1 MEFKKIQLNGFKSFA
16 DKTNFLIEE
25 GLTGIVGPNG
35 CGKSNIVESLRWVM
49 GETSAKSMRG
59 SGMEDVIFNGTS
71 NKASKNIAEVSI
83 DVENKNN
90 EGPVQYRDLDQI
102 SVRRKIEKDK
112 GSKFYIND
120 KEVRAR
126 DAQMFFADLSTGAH
140 SPSMISQGRIGAL
153 VTAKPTDRRAILEEA
168 AGISGLHVR
177 RHEAELRLGA
187 AENNLKRAD
196 ELRRQQEKQLAN
208 LQKQAEEATKYKLIS
223 EEIKKIEAGLYY
235 LKLLEIEAGLYYLKL
250 LEIDKEIK
258 IENEIN
264 NEAEGEVE
272 GFNNK
277 ITELENLIKIATD
290 KVSPL
295 REKNI
300 ENLSRIQRLN
310 LELQSL
316 DEENTRI
323 QDEIES
329 INKSISTLDEDIN
342 RERGIIIDANSNEKR
357 LKEEKADLIEIDSK
371 YFETEKLSNEDLENA
386 KKELKKEQEA
396 VDEVVN
402 NIAEGSI
409 NISLGPIKNVKNSI
423 NRAKELIDSNEIQ
436 QAVTLLDRCN
446 MELDNFLN
454 DLKNEKSR
462 QELLNVNE
470 KSQNIKQLQEKYA
483 DAYSKNQSI
492 KNESIKRN
500 ERIKTI
506 ETEIESWKNLLSNS
520 EKMVAELIE
529 RKNKLSDQLKKLE
542 NQPRVQAERKGQIS
556 ENLRISDKEKVD
568 NDIVIEETDKRIET
582 LRTELNEIQE
592 QSIQIRERKASSGAT
607 IEGLQKRKSD
617 LLDRINSELNLSE
630 DNILENSNLNGVEEL
645 PNAIDQEDALD
656 KKKQERE
663 SLGSVN
669 LKADEETSKYED
681 EIKKMEQDRSDLV
694 TAIVK
699 LKDSINELN
708 QKGRERLIEAF
719 EKVNRKFNEVYTK
732 LFNGGNAKLELVD
745 SDDPLEAGL
754 EMLVS
759 PPGKR
764 LQSIT
769 LLSGGEQALTA
780 LSLIFAVFLTNPSPI
795 CVLDEVD
802 APLDDANVTR
812 FCNLLEELIKITNT
826 KFIIVTHHAL
836 TMSKMNRLYG
846 VTMPEKGI
854 SQLVAV
860 DLQKAES
867 MVA

>member
-16 DKTNFLIEE
+16 DKTNFLIED

-35 CGKSNIVESLRWVM
+35 CGKSNIVESIRWVM
-49 GETSAKSMRG
+49 GETSAKSLRG
-59 SGMEDVIFNGTS
+59 SGMEDVIFSGTS
-71 NKASKNIAEVSI
+71 NKPSKNIAEVSI
-83 DVENKNN
+83 TVKNDTG
-90 EGPVQYRDLDQI
+90 EGPIQYREVNEI
-102 SVRRKIEKDK
+102 NVRRKIEKDK

-126 DAQMFFADLSTGAH
+126 DSQMFFADLSTGAH

-196 ELRRQQEKQLAN
+196 ELRRQQERQLAN
-208 LQKQAEEATKYKLIS
+208 LQKQAEEATKYKNITD
-223 EEIKKIEAGLYY
+223 EIKKIEAGLYY
-235 LKLLEIEAGLYYLKL
+235 LKLI
-250 LEIDKEIK
+250 EIDKEIT

-264 NEAEGEVE
+264 TEAESEVS
-272 GFNNK
+272 GFNERISEIEK
-277 ITELENLIKIATD
+277 LIKLEIE
-290 KVSPL
+290 KVTPL

-300 ENLSRIQRLN
+300 ENLSKIQRLN
-310 LELQSL
+310 IELQSL
-316 DEENTRI
+316 DKENTRT
-323 QDEIES
+323 QEEIEN
-329 INKSISTLDEDIN
+329 IKKSLTTLDEDVL
-342 RERGIIIDANSNEKR
+342 REKGIIIDANSNEKR
-357 LKEEKADLIEIDSK
+357 LKEEKSDLIEVDSK
-371 YFETEKLSNEDLENA
+371 YFETEKKSNEDLDNS
-386 KKELKKEQEA
+386 K
-396 VDEVVN
+396 N
-402 NIAEGSI
+402 N
-409 NISLGPIKNVKNSI
+409 
-423 NRAKELIDSNEIQ
+423 LIDEIGKIKTLISSNQSDSAI
-436 QAVTLLDRCN
+436 DS
-446 MELDNFLN
+446 LN
-454 DLKNEKSR
+454 DLEK
-462 QELLNVNE
+462 
-470 KSQNIKQLQEKYA
+470 IIDKYA
-483 DAYSKNQSI
+483 DSYSKNQNI
-492 KNESIKRN
+492 KKESIKRN
-500 ERIKTI
+500 ERIKII
-506 ETEIESWKNLLSNS
+506 EKEIESWKNLLSNS
-520 EKMVAELIE
+520 EKMVNELIG
-529 RKNKLSDQLKKLE
+529 RKNNLTNQLEILD
-542 NQPRVQAERKGQIS
+542 NQPKIQAEKKGQIS
-556 ENLRISDKEKVD
+556 ENLRNSEEEKEENEKII
-568 NDIVIEETDKRIET
+568 NDTDEKIDS
-582 LRTELNEIQE
+582 LRTRLNEIQE

-607 IEGLQKRKSD
+607 VEGLRKRKND
-617 LLDRINSELNLSE
+617 LIDRIASELNLTE
-630 DNILENSNLNGVEEL
+630 ENILENSNLNGVEEL
-645 PNAIDQEDALD
+645 PDAVNQEDLLD

-663 SLGSVN
+663 KLGSVN
-669 LKADEETSKYED
+669 LKADEETNKYEN
-681 EIKKMEQDRSDLV
+681 EIKKMETDRADLV

-708 QKGRERLIEAF
+708 QKGRERLVEAF

-812 FCNLLEELIKITNT
+812 FCSLLDELTKITNT

>member
-1 MEFKKIQLNGFKSFA
+1 MQFKKIQLNGFKSFA
-16 DKTNFLIEE
+16 DKTNFLIED

-59 SGMEDVIFNGTS
+59 SGMEDVIFSGTS
-71 NKASKNIAEVSI
+71 NKSSKNIAEVSVTVSN
-83 DVENKNN
+83 DNN
-90 EGPVQYRDLDQI
+90 EGPIQFRELDEVN
-102 SVRRKIEKDK
+102 VRRKIEKDK

-208 LQKQAEEATKYKLIS
+208 LQKQAEEATKYKNIS
-223 EEIKKIEAGLYY
+223 DEIKK
-235 LKLLEIEAGLYYLKL
+235 IEAGLYYLKL

-258 IENEIN
+258 VENEIN
-264 NEAEGEVE
+264 TEAEGEVS
-272 GFNNK
+272 GYNNK
-277 ITELENLIKIATD
+277 ITELEKQIKFETEKIT
-290 KVSPL
+290 PL

-300 ENLSRIQRLN
+300 ENLSKIQRLN
-310 LELQSL
+310 LDLQNL
-316 DEENTRI
+316 DEENNRI
-323 QDEIES
+323 QDEIKN
-329 INKSISTLDEDIN
+329 IKKSLQTFDDDIS
-342 RERGIIIDANSNEKR
+342 REKGIVIDANSNEKR
-357 LKEEKADLIEIDSK
+357 LKEEKNELIEIDSK
-371 YFETEKLSNEDLENA
+371 YYQTEKLSNEDLDNA
-386 KKELKKEQEA
+386 KSKLNLEIDK
-396 VDEVVN
+396 V
-402 NIAEGSI
+402 
-409 NISLGPIKNVKNSI
+409 
-423 NRAKELIDSNEIQ
+423 KELINSKKNDEAIIALDSCKLIIEEY
-436 QAVTLLDRCN
+436 A
-446 MELDNFLN
+446 DNY
-454 DLKNEKSR
+454 SR
-462 QELLNVNE
+462 N
-470 KSQNIKQLQEKYA
+470 QNIKK
-483 DAYSKNQSI
+483 
-492 KNESIKRN
+492 ESVKRN
-500 ERIKTI
+500 QRIGVIDK
-506 ETEIESWKNLLSNS
+506 EIDSWKNLLSNS
-520 EKMVAELIE
+520 EKMVTELTD
-529 RKNKLSDQLKKLE
+529 RKNKLSQQLDKLD
-542 NQPRVQAERKGQIS
+542 NQPKLQDEKKGQIS
-556 ENLRISDKEKVD
+556 EGLRISEQEK
-568 NDIVIEETDKRIET
+568 NENEKIINTTDEKIET
-582 LRTELNEIQE
+582 LRTQLNEIQE

-607 IEGLQKRKSD
+607 IEGLKKRKND
-617 LLDRINSELNLSE
+617 LIDRIISELNLTE
-630 DNILENSNLNGVEEL
+630 ENILENSNLFGAEEL
-645 PNAIDQEDALD
+645 PDAVNQEDLLD

-663 SLGSVN
+663 KLGSVN
-669 LKADEETSKYED
+669 LKADEETNKYET
-681 EIKKMEQDRSDLV
+681 EIKKMEQDRADLV
-694 TAIVK
+694 TAIIK

-780 LSLIFAVFLTNPSPI
+780 LSLVFAVFLTNPSPI

-812 FCNLLEELIKITNT
+812 FCSLLEELTKITNT

>member
-59 SGMEDVIFNGTS
+59 SGMEDVIFSGTS

-83 DVENKNN
+83 DVDNKNN
-90 EGPVQYRDLDQI
+90 EGPVQYRELDQI

-187 AENNLKRAD
+187 AENNLRRAD

-208 LQKQAEEATKYKLIS
+208 LQKQAEEATKYKLIT
-223 EEIKKIEAGLYY
+223 EEIKK
-235 LKLLEIEAGLYYLKL
+235 IEAGLYYLKL

-272 GFNNK
+272 GFNSK
-277 ITELENLIKIATD
+277 ISELENLIKLATD

-329 INKSISTLDEDIN
+329 IKRSIQTLDEDIS

-357 LKEEKADLIEIDSK
+357 LKEEKADLIDIDSK
-371 YFETEKLSNEDLENA
+371 YFETEKLSNDELENA
-386 KKELKKEQEA
+386 KRELKKEQEA
-396 VDEVVN
+396 VDEVVST
-402 NIAEGSI
+402 IAEGTL
-409 NISLGPIKNVKNSI
+409 NISVGPIKNVKNSI
-423 NRAKELIDSNEIQ
+423 NRVKELIDNNEIN

-446 MELDNFLN
+446 MELDNFLS
-454 DLKNEKSR
+454 DLKDEKSR
-462 QELLNVNE
+462 GELLSVNK
-470 KSQNIKQLQEKYA
+470 KSQNIKLLQEKYA

-506 ETEIESWKNLLSNS
+506 ETEIESWKNLLANS
-520 EKMVAELIE
+520 EKMVAELTE
-529 RKNKLSDQLKKLE
+529 RKNKFTTQLTELD
-542 NQPRVQAERKGQIS
+542 NQPKVQAERKGQIS
-556 ENLRISDKEKVD
+556 ENLRISDKDKID
-568 NDIVIEETDKRIET
+568 NDVVIEETDQTIES
-582 LRTELNEIQE
+582 LRSQLNEIQE

-607 IEGLQKRKSD
+607 IEGLNKRKSD
-617 LLDRINSELNLSE
+617 LLDRINSELDLSE
-630 DNILENSNLNGVEEL
+630 ENILENSNLNGIEEL
-645 PNAIDQEDALD
+645 PDAVDQEDDLD

-663 SLGSVN
+663 KLGSVN

-681 EIKKMEQDRSDLV
+681 EIKKMEQDRADLV
-694 TAIVK
+694 TAIMK

>member
-59 SGMEDVIFNGTS
+59 SGMEDVIFSGTS

-83 DVENKNN
+83 DVDNKNN
-90 EGPVQYRDLDQI
+90 EGPVQYREFDQI

-187 AENNLKRAD
+187 AENNLRRAD

-208 LQKQAEEATKYKLIS
+208 LQKQAEEATKYKLIT
-223 EEIKKIEAGLYY
+223 EEIKK
-235 LKLLEIEAGLYYLKL
+235 IEAGLYYLKL

-272 GFNNK
+272 GFNSK
-277 ITELENLIKIATD
+277 ISELENLIKLATD

-329 INKSISTLDEDIN
+329 IKGSIQTLDEDIS

-357 LKEEKADLIEIDSK
+357 LKEEKADLIDIDSK
-371 YFETEKLSNEDLENA
+371 YFETEKLSNDELENA
-386 KKELKKEQEA
+386 KRELKKEQEA
-396 VDEVVN
+396 VDEVVST
-402 NIAEGSI
+402 IAEGTL
-409 NISLGPIKNVKNSI
+409 NISVGPIKNVKNSI
-423 NRAKELIDSNEIQ
+423 NRVKELIDNNEIN

-446 MELDNFLN
+446 MELDNFLS
-454 DLKNEKSR
+454 DLKDEKSR
-462 QELLNVNE
+462 GELLSVNK
-470 KSQNIKQLQEKYA
+470 KSQNIKLLQEKYA

-506 ETEIESWKNLLSNS
+506 ETEIESWKNLLANS
-520 EKMVAELIE
+520 EKMVAELTE
-529 RKNKLSDQLKKLE
+529 RKNKFTTQLTELD
-542 NQPRVQAERKGQIS
+542 NQPKVQAERKGQIS
-556 ENLRISDKEKVD
+556 ENLRISDKDKID
-568 NDIVIEETDKRIET
+568 NDIVIEETDQTIES
-582 LRTELNEIQE
+582 LRSQLNEIQE

-607 IEGLQKRKSD
+607 IEGLNKRKSD
-617 LLDRINSELNLSE
+617 LLDRINSELDLSE
-630 DNILENSNLNGVEEL
+630 ENILENSNLNGIEEL
-645 PNAIDQEDALD
+645 PDAVDQEDDLD

-663 SLGSVN
+663 KLGSVN

-681 EIKKMEQDRSDLV
+681 EIKKMEQDRADLV
-694 TAIVK
+694 TAIIK

>member
-59 SGMEDVIFNGTS
+59 SGMEDVIFSGTS
-71 NKASKNIAEVSI
+71 NKSSKNIAEVSI
-83 DVENKNN
+83 TVDNKNN
-90 EGPVQYRDLDQI
+90 EGPIQYREMDEVH
-102 SVRRKIEKDK
+102 VRRKIEKDK

-126 DAQMFFADLSTGAH
+126 DAQMLFADLSTGAH

-177 RHEAELRLGA
+177 RHEAELRLNA

-196 ELRRQQEKQLAN
+196 ELRKQQEKQLAN

-235 LKLLEIEAGLYYLKL
+235 LRLI
-250 LEIDKEIK
+250 EIDKEIR

-264 NEAEGEVE
+264 SEAESEVS
-272 GFNNK
+272 GYNDK
-277 ITELENLIKIATD
+277 IFELEKEIKSETD
-290 KVSPL
+290 KVAPL
-295 REKNI
+295 RERNI
-300 ENLSRIQRLN
+300 ENLSKIQRLN

-323 QDEIES
+323 QGEIETIKES
-329 INKSISTLDEDIN
+329 LQTLDEDIN
-342 RERGIIIDANSNEKR
+342 REKGIIIDANSNEKR
-357 LKEEKADLIEIDSK
+357 LKEEKNSLIEIDSK
-371 YFETEKLSNEDLENA
+371 YFETEKLSNEELENA
-386 KKELKKEQEA
+386 KNKLDEEQKL

-402 NIAEGSI
+402 NIAESTL
-409 NISLGPIKNVKNSI
+409 NISLGPIKNVQNTI
-423 NRAKELIDSNEIQ
+423 DRIKELIESNEIN
-436 QAVTLLDRCN
+436 QAITLLDRCN
-446 MELDNFLN
+446 IELDGFLKEIKDDKSRN
-454 DLKNEKSR
+454 ELLGINEKS
-462 QELLNVNE
+462 
-470 KSQNIKQLQEKYA
+470 KNIKTLQEKYA

-492 KNESIKRN
+492 KKESIKRN

-506 ETEIESWKNLLSNS
+506 ETEVESWKNLLSNS
-520 EKMVAELIE
+520 EKMVNELTE
-529 RKNKLSDQLKKLE
+529 RKNKFSSQLKQLE
-542 NQPRVQAERKGQIS
+542 NQPRTQAEKKGQIS
-556 ENLRISDKEKVD
+556 ENLRISEKEKDD
-568 NDIVIEETDKRIET
+568 NEMIINETDIKIEK
-582 LRTELNEIQE
+582 LRNELNTIQE
-592 QSIQIRERKASSGAT
+592 QSIQIRERKASSSAT
-607 IEGLQKRKSD
+607 IEGLNKRKSD
-617 LLDRINSELNLSE
+617 LLDRINSELNLTE
-630 DNILENSNLNGVEEL
+630 ENVLENSNLNGVEEL
-645 PNAIDQEDALD
+645 PNHIDQEDKLD

-663 SLGSVN
+663 KLGSVN
-669 LKADEETSKYED
+669 LKADEETNKYEV
-681 EIKKMEQDRSDLV
+681 EIQKMEKDRADLV
-694 TAIVK
+694 TAIIK
-699 LKDSINELN
+699 LKESINELN
-708 QKGRERLIEAF
+708 QKGREKLIEAF

-732 LFNGGNAKLELVD
+732 LFNGGSAKLELVD

-812 FCNLLEELIKITNT
+812 FCNLLDELTKITNT

-860 DLQKAES
+860 DLQKAEG

>member
-16 DKTNFLIEE
+16 DKTNFLIED

-35 CGKSNIVESLRWVM
+35 CGKSNIVESLRWAM

-71 NKASKNIAEVSI
+71 NKASKNIAEVAI
-83 DVENKNN
+83 ELDNKNN
-90 EGPVQYRDLDQI
+90 EGPVQYRELDQI

-187 AENNLKRAD
+187 AENNLRRAD

-235 LKLLEIEAGLYYLKL
+235 LKLI
-250 LEIDKEIK
+250 EIDKEIK

-264 NEAEGEVE
+264 NEAGGEVE

-277 ITELENLIKIATD
+277 ITELENSIKLATN

-316 DEENTRI
+316 DEENTRV
-323 QDEIES
+323 QDEIEV
-329 INKSISTLDEDIN
+329 INKSIRTLDEDIT

-357 LKEEKADLIEIDSK
+357 LKEEKNDLIEIDSK
-371 YFETEKLSNEDLENA
+371 YFETEKLSNEDLEGA
-386 KKELKKEQEA
+386 KKELKKEQEG

-402 NIAEGSI
+402 NIAEGTI
-409 NISLGPIKNVKNSI
+409 NISVGPIKNVKNSI
-423 NRAKELIDSNEIQ
+423 TRVKELINSNEIS
-436 QAVTLLDRCN
+436 QALTLLDRCN

-462 QELLNVNE
+462 EELLSVNE

-520 EKMVAELIE
+520 EKMVGELTE
-529 RKNKLSDQLKKLE
+529 RKNKLIIQLKELD

-556 ENLRISDKEKVD
+556 ENLRISDKEKIE
-568 NDIVIEETDKRIET
+568 NDTFIKETDKTIET
-582 LRTELNEIQE
+582 LRVQLNAIQE

-607 IEGLQKRKSD
+607 IEGLQKRKGD
-617 LLDRINSELNLSE
+617 LLDRIKSELDLTE
-630 DNILENSNLNGVEEL
+630 DNLLENSNLNGIEEL
-645 PNAIDQEDALD
+645 PNAVDQEDSLD
-656 KKKQERE
+656 KKKLERE
-663 SLGSVN
+663 KLGSVN

-694 TAIVK
+694 TAIMK
-699 LKDSINELN
+699 LKESINELN

-812 FCNLLEELIKITNT
+812 FCSLLEELIKITST

>member
-16 DKTNFLIEE
+16 DKTNFLIDD

-59 SGMEDVIFNGTS
+59 SGMEDVIFSGTS
-71 NKASKNIAEVSI
+71 NKTSKNIAEVSI
-83 DVENKNN
+83 SVANESN
-90 EGPVQYRDLDQI
+90 EGPVQYREHDEI
-102 SVRRKIEKDK
+102 HIRRKIEKDK

-196 ELRRQQEKQLAN
+196 ELRRQQEKQLSN
-208 LQKQAEEATKYKLIS
+208 LQKQAEEASKYKNIS

-235 LKLLEIEAGLYYLKL
+235 LKLLEI
-250 LEIDKEIK
+250 DKEIK
-258 IENEIN
+258 VENEIN
-264 NEAEGEVE
+264 TEAEGEVG

-277 ITELENLIKIATD
+277 ITELEQLIKSETN
-290 KVSPL
+290 KVTPL

-300 ENLSRIQRLN
+300 ENLSKIQRLN

-316 DEENTRI
+316 DEENSRTQNEI
-323 QDEIES
+323 QNIK
-329 INKSISTLDEDIN
+329 KSLQTLDEDIN
-342 RERGIIIDANSNEKR
+342 REKGIIIDANSNEKR
-357 LKEEKADLIEIDSK
+357 LKEEKNDLIEIDSK
-371 YFETEKLSNEDLENA
+371 YYETEKQSNKDLDNA
-386 KKELKKEQEA
+386 KNKLQLEIDKVKQLINSQNNSEA
-396 VDEVVN
+396 ITV
-402 NIAEGSI
+402 
-409 NISLGPIKNVKNSI
+409 
-423 NRAKELIDSNEIQ
+423 
-436 QAVTLLDRCN
+436 
-446 MELDNFLN
+446 LDNC
-454 DLKNEKSR
+454 KIIIE
-462 QELLNVNE
+462 E
-470 KSQNIKQLQEKYA
+470 YA
-483 DAYSKNQSI
+483 DSYSKNQNI
-492 KNESIKRN
+492 KKESVKRN
-500 ERIKTI
+500 ERVNIIDK
-506 ETEIESWKNLLSNS
+506 EIESWKNLLSNS
-520 EKMVAELIE
+520 EKMVTELTE
-529 RKNKLSDQLKKLE
+529 RKNKLNLQLEKLD
-542 NQPRVQAERKGQIS
+542 NQPKLQAEKKGQIS
-556 ENLRISDKEKVD
+556 EGLRISEQEKTE
-568 NDIVIEETDKRIET
+568 NNFIISTTDEKIET
-582 LRTELNEIQE
+582 LRFQLNEIQE
-592 QSIQIRERKASSGAT
+592 QSIQIRERKASSSAT
-607 IEGLQKRKSD
+607 IEGLAKRKND
-617 LLDRINSELNLSE
+617 LVDRISSELNLE
-630 DNILENSNLNGVEEL
+630 EKNILENSNLFGKEEL
-645 PNAIDQEDALD
+645 PDAVNQEDLLD

-663 SLGSVN
+663 KLGSVN
-669 LKADEETSKYED
+669 LKADEETNKYET
-681 EIKKMEQDRSDLV
+681 EIKKMEQDREDLV
-694 TAIVK
+694 TAITK

-708 QKGRERLIEAF
+708 QKGRERLVEAF
-719 EKVNRKFNEVYTK
+719 DKVNRKFNEVYTK

-812 FCNLLEELIKITNT
+812 FCSLLEELTKITNT

>member
-16 DKTNFLIEE
+16 EKTSFLIED

-59 SGMEDVIFNGTS
+59 SGMEDVIFSGTS
-71 NKASKNIAEVSI
+71 NKPSKNIAEVSVTI
-83 DVENKNN
+83 ENQNN
-90 EGPVQYRDLDQI
+90 EGPIQFRELNEVN
-102 SVRRKIEKDK
+102 VRRKIEKDK

-177 RHEAELRLGA
+177 RHEAELRLNA

-196 ELRRQQEKQLAN
+196 ELRRQQEKQLAS
-208 LQKQAEEATKYKLIS
+208 LQKQAEEATKYKNIS
-223 EEIKKIEAGLYY
+223 DEIKKIEAGLYY
-235 LKLLEIEAGLYYLKL
+235 LKLLEI
-250 LEIDKEIK
+250 DKEIR

-264 NEAEGEVE
+264 TEAEGEVS
-272 GFNNK
+272 GYNNK
-277 ITELENLIKIATD
+277 ITEIEKLIKIETD
-290 KVSPL
+290 KVTPL

-300 ENLSRIQRLN
+300 ENLSKIQRLN

-323 QDEIES
+323 QDEIEN
-329 INKSISTLDEDIN
+329 IKKSLQTFDDDIS
-342 RERGIIIDANSNEKR
+342 REKGIIIDANSNEKR
-357 LKEEKADLIEIDSK
+357 LKEEKNELIEIDSK
-371 YFETEKLSNEDLENA
+371 YYQTEKQSNEDLDSSKN
-386 KKELKKEQEA
+386 KL
-396 VDEVVN
+396 
-402 NIAEGSI
+402 NIEI
-409 NISLGPIKNVKNSI
+409 DKI
-423 NRAKELIDSNEIQ
+423 KELINSK
-436 QAVTLLDRCN
+436 
-446 MELDNFLN
+446 
-454 DLKNEKSR
+454 KNE
-462 QELLNVNE
+462 EALNALNNFNLVIEN
-470 KSQNIKQLQEKYA
+470 YA
-483 DAYSKNQSI
+483 DAYSKNQNI
-492 KNESIKRN
+492 KKDSVKRS
-500 ERIKTI
+500 ERINIIDK
-506 ETEIESWKNLLSNS
+506 EIKSWKNLLSNS
-520 EKMVAELIE
+520 EKMVNELTE
-529 RKNKLSDQLKKLE
+529 RKNKLDLQLKKLD
-542 NQPRVQAERKGQIS
+542 NQPQLQAEKKGQIS
-556 ENLRISDKEKVD
+556 EGLRISEQEKNNNENIIKVTD
-568 NDIVIEETDKRIET
+568 EKIEN
-582 LRTELNEIQE
+582 LRAQLNEIQE
-592 QSIQIRERKASSGAT
+592 QSIKIRERKASSGAT
-607 IEGLQKRKSD
+607 IEGLKKRKMD
-617 LLDRINSELNLSE
+617 LVDRISSELNLTE
-630 DNILENSNLNGVEEL
+630 ENILENSNLFGKEEL
-645 PNAIDQEDALD
+645 PDAVNQEDLLD

-663 SLGSVN
+663 KLGSVN
-669 LKADEETSKYED
+669 LKADEETNKYEN
-681 EIKKMEQDRSDLV
+681 EIKKMEQDRTDLV
-694 TAIVK
+694 TAITK

-708 QKGRERLIEAF
+708 KKGRERLLDAF

-732 LFNGGNAKLELVD
+732 LFNGGSAKLELVD

-780 LSLIFAVFLTNPSPI
+780 LSLVFAVFLTNPSPI

-812 FCNLLEELIKITNT
+812 FCGLLEELIKITNT
-826 KFIIVTHHAL
+826 KFVIVTHHAL

>member
-1 MEFKKIQLNGFKSFA
+1 MDFKKIQLNGFKSFA
-16 DKTNFLIEE
+16 DKTNFLIED

-59 SGMEDVIFNGTS
+59 SGMEDVIFSGTS
-71 NKASKNIAEVSI
+71 NKPSKNIAEVS
-83 DVENKNN
+83 VTVANKNDK
-90 EGPVQYRDLDQI
+90 GPIQYREVDEI
-102 SVRRKIEKDK
+102 NVRRKIEKDK

-177 RHEAELRLGA
+177 RHEAELRLNA

-208 LQKQAEEATKYKLIS
+208 LQKQAEEATRYKNLS
-223 EEIKKIEAGLYY
+223 DEIKKIEAGLYY
-235 LKLLEIEAGLYYLKL
+235 LKLLEI
-250 LEIDKEIK
+250 DKEIRV
-258 IENEIN
+258 ENEIN
-264 NEAEGEVE
+264 SEAEGEVS

-277 ITELENLIKIATD
+277 IFEIESLIKSETD
-290 KVSPL
+290 KVNPL

-300 ENLSRIQRLN
+300 ENLSKIQRLN
-310 LELQSL
+310 LELQGL
-316 DEENTRI
+316 DEQNTRI
-323 QDEIES
+323 QDEIEN
-329 INKSISTLDEDIN
+329 IKKTLKTFDDDID
-342 RERGIIIDANSNEKR
+342 REKGIVIDANSNEKR
-357 LKEEKADLIEIDSK
+357 LKEEKNDLIEVDSK
-371 YFETEKLSNEDLENA
+371 YYETEKKSNEDLDNA
-386 KKELKKEQEA
+386 KNKLKLETDK
-396 VDEVVN
+396 V
-402 NIAEGSI
+402 
-409 NISLGPIKNVKNSI
+409 
-423 NRAKELIDSNEIQ
+423 KELINSNKKEEAIN
-436 QAVTLLDRCN
+436 C
-446 MELDNFLN
+446 LDNC
-454 DLKNEKSR
+454 K
-462 QELLNVNE
+462 LLID
-470 KSQNIKQLQEKYA
+470 QYA
-483 DAYSKNQSI
+483 ESYSKNQNI
-492 KNESIKRN
+492 KKDSIKRN
-500 ERIKTI
+500 ERISII
-506 ETEIESWKNLLSNS
+506 EKEIESWKNLLSNS
-520 EKMVAELIE
+520 EKMVSELTE
-529 RKNKLSDQLKKLE
+529 RKKKLSAQLEKLD
-542 NQPRVQAERKGQIS
+542 NQPKIQAEKKGQIS
-556 ENLRISDKEKVD
+556 EGLRISEEEKNE
-568 NDIVIEETDKRIET
+568 NDTIINITDERIET
-582 LRTELNEIQE
+582 LRNQLNEIQE
-592 QSIQIRERKASSGAT
+592 QSIQIRERKASSSAT
-607 IEGLQKRKSD
+607 IEGLQKRRND
-617 LLDRINSELNLSE
+617 LIDRINSELNFSE
-630 DNILENSNLNGVEEL
+630 QNILENSNLFGVEEL
-645 PNAIDQEDALD
+645 PDAVIQEDLLD

-663 SLGSVN
+663 KFGSVN
-669 LKADEETSKYED
+669 LKADEETNKYES
-681 EIKKMEQDRSDLV
+681 EIKKMENDRLDLV
-694 TAIVK
+694 TAISK
-699 LKDSINELN
+699 LKESIQELN
-708 QKGRERLIEAF
+708 QKGRERLLEAF
-719 EKVNRKFNEVYTK
+719 EKVNRKFNDVYTK

-812 FCNLLEELIKITNT
+812 FCNLLEELIGITNT

>member
-16 DKTNFLIEE
+16 EKTNFLIEH

-71 NKASKNIAEVSI
+71 NKSSKNIAEVSI
-83 DVENKNN
+83 SVDNASHD
-90 EGPVQYRDLDQI
+90 GPMQYKDLDHI
-102 SVRRKIEKDK
+102 EVRRKIEKDK

-168 AGISGLHVR
+168 ANISGLHVR
-177 RHEAELRLGA
+177 RHEAELRLNA
-187 AENNLKRAD
+187 AETNLKRAD

-208 LQKQAEEATKYKLIS
+208 LQKQAEEATKYKFIS

-235 LKLLEIEAGLYYLKL
+235 LKLLDIDNEIR
-250 LEIDKEIK
+250 

-264 NEAEGEVE
+264 NEAEGEVSN
-272 GFNNK
+272 FNQQ
-277 ITELENLIKIATD
+277 IAQFENLIKTETD

-300 ENLSRIQRLN
+300 ENLSKIQRLN
-310 LELQSL
+310 LELQNL
-316 DEENTRI
+316 DEENVRT
-323 QDEIES
+323 QDEIEN
-329 INKSISTLDEDIN
+329 IKKSLKTIEEDID
-342 RERGIIIDANSNEKR
+342 REKGIVIDANSNERR
-357 LKEEKADLIEIDSK
+357 LKEEKAELIEIDSK
-371 YFETEKLSNEDLENA
+371 YFETEKLSNEDLEKA
-386 KKELKKEQEA
+386 KNLLKDEQKS
-396 VDEVVN
+396 VDEIIN
-402 NIAEGSI
+402 IFADGNINIAI
-409 NISLGPIKNVKNSI
+409 GPIKNVKNTI
-423 NRAKELIDSNEIQ
+423 TRAKELINNNEIN
-436 QAVTLLDRCN
+436 QALTLLDRCQI
-446 MELDNFLN
+446 EIDGFLDNLEDEESKKKLSN
-454 DLKNEKSR
+454 INEKNE
-462 QELLNVNE
+462 
-470 KSQNIKQLQEKYA
+470 NIKLLQEKYA
-483 DAYSKNQSI
+483 DSFSKNQSI
-492 KNESIKRN
+492 KKESVKRN
-500 ERIKTI
+500 ERIKAI
-506 ETEIESWKNLLSNS
+506 ESEVESWKNLLSNS
-520 EKMVAELIE
+520 EKMVSELTE
-529 RKNKLSDQLKKLE
+529 RKNKLLSQLNERDQ
-542 NQPRVQAERKGQIS
+542 QPKAQAERKGQIT
-556 ENLRISDKEKVD
+556 EGLRISQNEKIE
-568 NDIVIEETDKRIET
+568 NEKIIEETDKKINS
-582 LRTELNEIQE
+582 LRLELNDVQE
-592 QSIQIRERKASSGAT
+592 RSIQIRERKASSGAT
-607 IEGLQKRKSD
+607 VEGLKKRKED
-617 LLDRINSELNLSE
+617 LLERVSSELNLE
-630 DNILENSNLNGVEEL
+630 ENDILENSNLNGVEEL
-645 PNAIDQEDALD
+645 PDSVAQEDALD
-656 KKKQERE
+656 KKKNERE
-663 SLGSVN
+663 KLGSVN
-669 LKADEETSKYED
+669 LRADEETSKYEI
-681 EIKKMEQDRSDLV
+681 EIKKMEQDREDLV
-694 TAIVK
+694 SAIIK
-699 LKDSINELN
+699 LKESINELN
-708 QKGRERLIEAF
+708 QKGRERLLEAF

-812 FCNLLEELIKITNT
+812 FCGLLDDLTKITDT

>member
-16 DKTNFLIEE
+16 DKTNFLIED

-59 SGMEDVIFNGTS
+59 SGMEDVIFSGTS

-83 DVENKNN
+83 SVANTNN
-90 EGPVQYRDLDQI
+90 EGPVQFRDLDEVN
-102 SVRRKIEKDK
+102 VRRKIEKDK

-177 RHEAELRLGA
+177 RHEAELRLNA

-208 LQKQAEEATKYKLIS
+208 LQKQAEEATKYKNIS
-223 EEIKKIEAGLYY
+223 DEIKKIEAGLYY
-235 LKLLEIEAGLYYLKL
+235 LKLLEI
-250 LEIDKEIK
+250 DKEIRV
-258 IENEIN
+258 ENEIN
-264 NEAEGEVE
+264 TEAEGEVS
-272 GFNNK
+272 GFNSK
-277 ITELENLIKIATD
+277 ISELENLIKSETD
-290 KVSPL
+290 KVTPL

-300 ENLSRIQRLN
+300 ENLSKIQRLN
-310 LELQSL
+310 LELQGL

-323 QDEIES
+323 QDEIEN
-329 INKSISTLDEDIN
+329 IKKSLQTFDDDIS
-342 RERGIIIDANSNEKR
+342 REKGIVIDANSNEKR
-357 LKEEKADLIEIDSK
+357 LKEEKSDLIEVDSK
-371 YFETEKLSNEDLENA
+371 YYETEKQSNEDVDGAKNKLKLEID
-386 KKELKKEQEA
+386 K
-396 VDEVVN
+396 
-402 NIAEGSI
+402 I
-409 NISLGPIKNVKNSI
+409 
-423 NRAKELIDSNEIQ
+423 KELINLKKNEDAIKS
-436 QAVTLLDRCN
+436 
-446 MELDNFLN
+446 LDNCKLVI
-454 DLKNEKSR
+454 E
-462 QELLNVNE
+462 E
-470 KSQNIKQLQEKYA
+470 YA
-483 DAYSKNQSI
+483 DSYSKNQNI
-492 KNESIKRN
+492 KKESVKRN
-500 ERIKTI
+500 ERISVIDK
-506 ETEIESWKNLLSNS
+506 EIESWKNLLSNS
-520 EKMVAELIE
+520 EKMVNELTE
-529 RKNKLSDQLKKLE
+529 RKNKLNLQLEKLDS
-542 NQPRVQAERKGQIS
+542 QPKLQAEKKGQIS
-556 ENLRISDKEKVD
+556 EGLRIAEKEKTENNLIISSTD
-568 NDIVIEETDKRIET
+568 EKIESFRSQ
-582 LRTELNEIQE
+582 LNEIQE

-607 IEGLQKRKSD
+607 IEGLKKRKND
-617 LLDRINSELNLSE
+617 LVDRINSELNLTE
-630 DNILENSNLNGVEEL
+630 ENILENSNLFGKEEL
-645 PNAIDQEDALD
+645 PDAVNQEDLLD

-663 SLGSVN
+663 KLGSVN
-669 LKADEETSKYED
+669 LKADEETNKYET
-681 EIKKMEQDRSDLV
+681 EIKKMEQDRADLV
-694 TAIVK
+694 TAIIK

-719 EKVNRKFNEVYTK
+719 DKVNRKFNEVYTK

-812 FCNLLEELIKITNT
+812 FCSLLEELTKITNT

>member
-16 DKTNFLIEE
+16 DKTNFLIEV

-35 CGKSNIVESLRWVM
+35 CGKSNIVESLRWAM

-83 DVENKNN
+83 DLDNKNN
-90 EGPVQYRDLDQI
+90 EGPIQYREFDLI
-102 SVRRKIEKDK
+102 SVKRKIEKDK

-208 LQKQAEEATKYKLIS
+208 LQKQAEEATKYKLIT

-235 LKLLEIEAGLYYLKL
+235 LKLI
-250 LEIDKEIK
+250 EIDEEIR

-264 NEAEGEVE
+264 NEAGGEVE

-277 ITELENLIKIATD
+277 ILELERLIKEATD

-316 DEENTRI
+316 DEENTRT

-329 INKSISTLDEDIN
+329 IKKSIQTLDEDIS

-357 LKEEKADLIEIDSK
+357 LKEEKADLIDVDSK
-371 YFETEKLSNEDLENA
+371 YFETEKLSNEELEEA
-386 KKELKKEQEA
+386 KSKLKREQEA
-396 VDEVVN
+396 VDEVVS
-402 NIAEGSI
+402 NIAEGTL
-409 NISLGPIKNVKNSI
+409 NISIGPIKNVKNSI
-423 NRAKELIDSNEIQ
+423 NRVKELIDSNEIN

-446 MELDNFLN
+446 MELDNFLS
-454 DLKNEKSR
+454 DLKDEKSR
-462 QELLNVNE
+462 SELLSVNE
-470 KSQNIKQLQEKYA
+470 KSKNIKQLQEKYA

-520 EKMVAELIE
+520 EKMVAELAE
-529 RKNKLSDQLKKLE
+529 RKNKLTTQLTELD
-542 NQPRVQAERKGQIS
+542 NQPKIQAERKGQIS
-556 ENLRISDKEKVD
+556 ENLRISDKDKID
-568 NDIVIEETDKRIET
+568 NDTVIEETDTKIDS
-582 LRTELNEIQE
+582 LRGQLNEIQE
-592 QSIQIRERKASSGAT
+592 QSIQIRERKASSSAT
-607 IEGLQKRKSD
+607 IEGLNKRKSD
-617 LLDRINSELNLSE
+617 LLDRINSELSLTE
-630 DNILENSNLNGVEEL
+630 ENILENSNLNGVEEL
-645 PNAIDQEDALD
+645 PNTVDQEDSLD

-663 SLGSVN
+663 KLGSVN

-681 EIKKMEQDRSDLV
+681 EIRKMEQDRSDIV
-694 TAIVK
+694 TAIMK
-699 LKDSINELN
+699 LKESINELN

-812 FCNLLEELIKITNT
+812 FCSLLEELIKITNT

-860 DLQKAES
+860 DLQKAET

>member
-16 DKTNFLIEE
+16 DKTNFLIED

-59 SGMEDVIFNGTS
+59 SGMEDVIFSGTS
-71 NKASKNIAEVSI
+71 NKASKNIAEVS
-83 DVENKNN
+83 VTVFNQNN
-90 EGPVQYRDLDQI
+90 EGPTQFRELDEVN
-102 SVRRKIEKDK
+102 VRRKIEKDK

-177 RHEAELRLGA
+177 RHEAELRLSA

-208 LQKQAEEATKYKLIS
+208 LQKQAEEATRYKNIS
-223 EEIKKIEAGLYY
+223 DEIKKIEAGLYY
-235 LKLLEIEAGLYYLKL
+235 LKLLEI
-250 LEIDKEIK
+250 DKEIRV
-258 IENEIN
+258 ENEIN
-264 NEAEGEVE
+264 TEAEGEVS

-277 ITELENLIKIATD
+277 ISEIENLIKSEIEKIT
-290 KVSPL
+290 PL

-300 ENLSRIQRLN
+300 ENLSKIQRLN
-310 LELQSL
+310 LELQGL

-323 QDEIES
+323 LDEIEN
-329 INKSISTLDEDIN
+329 IKKSLDTFDEDIN
-342 RERGIIIDANSNEKR
+342 REKGIVIDANSNEKR
-357 LKEEKADLIEIDSK
+357 LKSEKSELIEIDSK
-371 YFETEKLSNEDLENA
+371 YYETEKQSNEDLDNA
-386 KKELKKEQEA
+386 SNKLQLE
-396 VDEVVN
+396 
-402 NIAEGSI
+402 I
-409 NISLGPIKNVKNSI
+409 NKI
-423 NRAKELIDSNEIQ
+423 KELINLKKNNEAI
-436 QAVTLLDRCN
+436 TLL
-446 MELDNFLN
+446 
-454 DLKNEKSR
+454 NEFKM
-462 QELLNVNE
+462 
-470 KSQNIKQLQEKYA
+470 IIEKYA
-483 DAYSKNQSI
+483 DSYGRNQNI
-492 KNESIKRN
+492 KKESIKRK
-500 ERIKTI
+500 ERINIIDK
-506 ETEIESWKNLLSNS
+506 EIESWKNLLLNS
-520 EKMVAELIE
+520 EKMVNELSE
-529 RKNKLSDQLKKLE
+529 RKKKLILQLE
-542 NQPRVQAERKGQIS
+542 KLDNQPKLQAEKKGQIS
-556 ENLRISDKEKVD
+556 EGLRISNQEK
-568 NDIVIEETDKRIET
+568 IENESIINSTDEKIET
-582 LRTELNEIQE
+582 LRGQLNQIQE

-607 IEGLQKRKSD
+607 IEGLKKRKND
-617 LLDRINSELNLSE
+617 LIDRINSELNLE
-630 DNILENSNLNGVEEL
+630 EQNILENSNLFGKEEL
-645 PNAIDQEDALD
+645 PNAIDQEDLLD

-663 SLGSVN
+663 KLGSVN
-669 LKADEETSKYED
+669 LKADEETNKYET

-694 TAIVK
+694 TAITK

-719 EKVNRKFNEVYTK
+719 DKVNRKFNEVYTK
-732 LFNGGNAKLELVD
+732 LFNGGNAKLELVE
-745 SDDPLEAGL
+745 SEDPLDAGL

-812 FCNLLEELIKITNT
+812 FCSLLDELTKITNT